1 MIVTVTQKFV
11 AAAALCMMS
20 AVSFAEGKIA
30 ILNPQAA
37 IFNTAAAK
45 AKIEKMEK
53 SADYM
58 ATKAKLDGIA
68 SEAKALGENY
78 KKESAT
84 WSAEKKS
91 EAEKKMQ
98 SLNQD
103 YEFNGKKLKDAQN
116 EIAQQI
122 MQEMGPKAE
131 AAIKQVIEAEKIGL
145 VLNAQ
150 AAYHASADYDITPKV
165 TDLLNKAK

>member
-37 IFNTAAAK
+37 IFNTSAAK

-53 SADYM
+53 SPDYA

-68 SEAKALGENY
+68 ADAKALGETY
-78 KKESAT
+78 KKESST
-84 WSAEKKS
+84 WSAEKKND
-91 EAEKKMQ
+91 AEKKITK
-98 SLNQD
+98 S
-103 YEFNGKKLKDAQN
+103 E
-116 EIAQQI
+116 
-122 MQEMGPKAE
+122 P
-131 AAIKQVIEAEKIGL
+131 GL
-145 VLNAQ
+145 R
-150 AAYHASADYDITPKV
+150 I
-165 TDLLNKAK
+165 